1 MVICRPGRWHDT
13 VAAFTEGE
21 QRTGVSELSP
31 YFELRDRVFM
41 PRHHARNPW
50 SDTMLHGRL
59 LAGLAA
65 RQVEQ
70 LYEDDRFRVA
80 RLTVDMFRAPPMEPV
95 SVASKLIRDGR
106 RVRVAEVQLSS
117 GAATFCHVT
126 ALILAR
132 GVPPSGAI
140 WSPPPWSVPPP
151 EALADPVPDMRSGTE
166 VRTISGG
173 HTAAERH
180 RAWLRDTCPLVAGED
195 LTPLVRATI
204 ASDFASPFALAGET
218 GLQFINADITLYLGR
233 VPRGDWIGLESG
245 GHVADTGIGL
255 GLCAM
260 YDVDGP
266 VGYVAAAALAN
277 GPIRG

>member
-1 MVICRPGRWHDT
+1 MR
-13 VAAFTEGE
+13 
-21 QRTGVSELSP
+21 ELGP
-31 YFELRDRVFM
+31 YFELRDKVFV
-41 PRHHARNPW
+41 PRPHARNPW
-50 SDTMLHGRL
+50 SDKMLHGRL

-70 LYEDDRFRVA
+70 SYEDDRFRVT
-80 RLTVDMFRAPPMEPV
+80 RVTVDMFRAPPMEPV
-95 SVASKLIRDGR
+95 SVVSKLIRDGR
-106 RVRVAEVQLSS
+106 RVRVAEVQLSA
-117 GAATFCHVT
+117 GAVLFCHVS

-140 WSPPPWSVPPP
+140 WNPRPWSVPPP
-151 EALADPVPDMRSGTE
+151 EALADPAPDMRSGTE
-166 VRTISGG
+166 VRTISGD

-195 LTPLVRATI
+195 LTPLVRAII
-204 ASDFASPFALAGET
+204 AADFASPFALAGET
-218 GLQFINADITLYLGR
+218 GLEFINADITLYLGR
-233 VPRGDWIGLESG
+233 APRGEWIGLESG
-245 GHVADTGIGL
+245 GHVADAGIGL

-277 GPIRG
+277 GRIGT